1 MSTGINCPHCH
12 SHSLKKNGHTH
23 YGKQNYYCKGCGR
36 QFVENGQ
43 EWFISDSEKELI
55 DKLLLERIPLA
66 GICRVTG
73 VSERWLLSYIKEV
86 YAGLPDDLNAEQQL
100 PDEQQYLAARLDE
113 EIERIK
119 DKKKVCFPS
128 GLHPSSC

>member
-1 MSTGINCPHCH
+1 MSVSINCPHCQ

-23 YGKQNYYCKGCGR
+23 YGKQNYLCKSCGR

-73 VSERWLLSYIKEV
+73 VSERWLQSYIKEL
-86 YAGLPDDLNAEQQL
+86 YAGLPDELNAELQL
-100 PDEQQYLAARLDE
+100 PDEQLYLAARLDE
-113 EIERIK
+113 EIERIR
-119 DKKKVCFPS
+119 DKKKVCFP
-128 GLHPSSC
+128 

>member
-1 MSTGINCPHCH
+1 MSTGINCAHCWGNNI
-12 SHSLKKNGHTH
+12 KKNGHTH
-23 YGKQNYYCKGCGR
+23 YGKQNYLCKSCGR

-73 VSERWLLSYIKEV
+73 VSERWLLSYMKEV
-86 YAGLPDDLNAEQQL
+86 YL
-100 PDEQQYLAARLDE
+100 Y
-113 EIERIK
+113 ERSLRW
-119 DKKKVCFPS
+119 FA
-128 GLHPSSC
+128 

>member
-12 SHSLKKNGHTH
+12 SPSLKKNGHTH
-23 YGKQNYYCKGCGR
+23 YGKQNYLCKSCTR

-43 EWFISDSEKELI
+43 AWFISDSEKELI

-73 VSERWLLSYIKEV
+73 VSERWLLSYIKER

-113 EIERIK
+113 EIERIRNI
-119 DKKKVCFPS
+119 KKNLLSLRTTPK
-128 GLHPSSC
+128 